1 MPGSDD
7 LAYQPTQETHS
18 FQAQSKNMKSLLVFF
33 TTVIGLLA
41 VFAAFFLILNFFNII
56 SLSKIYPN
64 QFGFLPHL
72 KQAAQTTQNKHFTS
86 SPTPAFTPVDTS
98 TITTKDSAGKINQ
111 YKTYTFPAPK
121 FFSEDGGYWQA
132 DGVFAGYG
140 NNTIMIISSKDT
152 LVFNLNAQTVFEQ
165 VTISNLQGSS
175 GAALGFTPYSDFNS
189 FIKNVSFGKYVQVYY
204 SQDQTAS
211 NKTVTK
217 VDYIPSYKF

>member
-18 FQAQSKNMKSLLVFF
+18 FQAQGKNMKSLLFFF

-41 VFAAFFLILNFFNII
+41 VFATFFLILNFFNII

-72 KQAAQTTQNKHFTS
+72 KQATQTTQSKHFTS

-98 TITTKDSAGKINQ
+98 IITTKDSAGKINQ
-111 YKTYTFPAPK
+111 YKTYALPAPR
-121 FFSEDGGYWQA
+121 FFAEDGNWQA

-140 NNTIMIISSKDT
+140 NNTIMIISSKNT
-152 LVFNLNAQTVFEQ
+152 LVFNFNTKTVFEQ
-165 VTISNLQGSS
+165 ITISNLQGSS
-175 GAALGFTPYSDFNS
+175 GAALGFTPYSDFNA

-204 SQDQTAS
+204 SQNQTAS